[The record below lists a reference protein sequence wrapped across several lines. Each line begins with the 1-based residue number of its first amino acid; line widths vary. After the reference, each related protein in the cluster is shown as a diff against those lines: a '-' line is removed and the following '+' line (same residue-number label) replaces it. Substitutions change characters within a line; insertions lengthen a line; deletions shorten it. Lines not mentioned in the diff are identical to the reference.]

1 MTCGK
6 VWITAERVKVDGKE
20 NTMKRIGVL
29 TSGGDGPGL
38 NPCIRAVTRMALGYG
53 LEVMGIERGY
63 AGLMDGEMIPLD
75 ARSVGGI
82 IGKGGTFLGTART
95 PEFETTKGQREAL
108 RCLNRHDID
117 GLVVIGG
124 NGSLSGACALHHL
137 GFPVIGVPAT
147 IDNDVVGTDISIGVD
162 TALNTILDAIDK
174 IKDTASS
181 HQRAFFIETM
191 GRDSGYLA
199 LMAGIAGG
207 AEMVLIPE
215 FETTLEEV
223 AQSLEDAY
231 VRGKAHCII
240 VAAEG
245 HKPGIQAVAAYVKER
260 REELGFGVRVT
271 VLGHIQRGGAP
282 MAFDRLLATRLGA
295 AAVRGLCEGHYGQIV
310 GLIGNEVV
318 STPLED
324 VLTRNKELDL
334 SLFELGRIM
343 EK

>member
-1 MTCGK
+1 
-6 VWITAERVKVDGKE
+6 
-20 NTMKRIGVL
+20 MKRIGVL

-38 NPCIRAVTRMALGYG
+38 NPCIRAVTRMALGCG

-82 IGKGGTFLGTART
+82 IGRGGTILGTTRA
-95 PEFETTKGQREAL
+95 PEFETPKGQREAL
-108 RCLNRHDID
+108 RNLNRHGID

-124 NGSLSGACALHHL
+124 NGSLTGAYALHRL
-137 GFPVIGVPAT
+137 GFPVVGVPAT
-147 IDNDVVGTDISIGVD
+147 IDNDVVGTDIAIGVD

-181 HQRAFFIETM
+181 HQRAFLIETM

-199 LMAGIAGG
+199 LMGGIAGG
-207 AEMVLIPE
+207 AEMILIPE
-215 FETTLEEV
+215 VETSLEEV
-223 AQSLEDAY
+223 AQGLLDAY

-240 VAAEG
+240 VVAEG
-245 HKPGIQAVAAYVKER
+245 YRPGTQAVAAYLQER
-260 REELGFGVRVT
+260 QEDLGFEVRVT

-282 MAFDRLLATRLGA
+282 SAFDRLLATRLGA
-295 AAVRGLCEGHYGQIV
+295 AAVQELRDGHPGHIV
-310 GLIGNEVV
+310 GLIGGQIAL
-318 STPLED
+318 TPLED
-324 VLTRNKELDL
+324 ILTHHKKLDL
-334 SLFELGRIM
+334 SLCELAEIM